1 MIKVL
6 NDEIV
11 SFSRY
16 ENNQIIYI
24 DKEGKDYKVKD
35 EITYG
40 NWIKTYKDI
49 PHIKIE
55 GLEDKTFH
63 LKILKDFNLDHK
75 ANSVHLFYNQY
86 GGFSFPEHADD
97 TNVLLYIVKG
107 SKKVYID
114 KHPVLVKEEQA
125 VFIPKGLKHKVDSSE
140 NTWALSIGF
149 D

>member
-1 MIKVL
+1 MINDL
-6 NDEIV
+6 TDEIL
-11 SFSRY
+11 SFTRY

-35 EITYG
+35 KITYG
-40 NWIKTYKDI
+40 VWTKTYKDI
-49 PHIKIE
+49 PHIKVE
-55 GLEDKTFH
+55 GLEDKSFH
-63 LKILKDFNLDHK
+63 SKILKDFNLVYK
-75 ANSVHLFYNQY
+75 INSVHLFYNQY

-114 KHPVLVKEEQA
+114 KHPILVKEEQA
-125 VFIPKGLKHKVDSSE
+125 IFIPKGVKHRVDSSE

-149 D
+149 N

>member
-1 MIKVL
+1 MIDAL
-6 NDEIV
+6 HDEIL

-24 DKEGKDYKVKD
+24 DKNGKDYKVKD

-40 NWIKTYKDI
+40 SWIKNYKNI
-49 PHIKIE
+49 PHIKVE
-55 GLEDKTFH
+55 GLEDKFFY

-75 ANSVHLFYNQY
+75 VNSVHLFYNQY
-86 GGFSFPEHADD
+86 GGVSFPEHADD

-107 SKKVYID
+107 TKKVYVDNHLI
-114 KHPVLVKEEQA
+114 LVKEEQA
-125 VFIPKGLKHKVDSSE
+125 IFIPKGVKHKVDSSE

-149 D
+149 N

>member
-1 MIKVL
+1 MIDAL
-6 NDEIV
+6 TDEIL
-11 SFSRY
+11 SFPRY

-40 NWIKTYKDI
+40 NWIKTYKDM

-55 GLEDKTFH
+55 GLEDKSFH
-63 LKILKDFNLDHK
+63 SKILKDFKLNHK
-75 ANSVHLFYNQY
+75 VNSVHLFYNQY
-86 GGFSFPEHADD
+86 GGFSFPEHEDD
-97 TNVLLYIVKG
+97 TNVILYIVKG
-107 SKKVYID
+107 SKKIYID

-125 VFIPKGLKHKVDSSE
+125 VFIPKGLKHKVDSLP

-149 D
+149 N

>member
-1 MIKVL
+1 MINVL
-6 NDEIV
+6 TDEIL
-11 SFSRY
+11 SFTRY

-35 EITYG
+35 EITYS

-49 PHIKIE
+49 PHIKVE
-55 GLEDKTFH
+55 GLEDKSFH

-75 ANSVHLFYNQY
+75 VNNVHLFYNQY

-107 SKKVYID
+107 SKKVYSD
-114 KHPVLVKEEQA
+114 NHPILVKQEQA
-125 VFIPKGLKHKVDSSE
+125 ISIPKGVKHRVDSSPD
-140 NTWALSIGF
+140 TWALSIGYE
-149 D
+149 

>member
-1 MIKVL
+1 MINAL
-6 NDEIV
+6 TDEIL
-11 SFSRY
+11 SLSRY
-16 ENNQIIYI
+16 TNNQIIYI
-24 DKEGKDYKVKD
+24 DKEGRDYKVKD

-40 NWIKTYKDI
+40 SWTKTYKDI
-49 PHIKIE
+49 PHIKVE
-55 GLEDKTFH
+55 GLEDKSFH
-63 LKILKDFNLDHK
+63 LKVLKDFQLDNK
-75 ANSVHLFYNQY
+75 VNSVHLFYNQY

-114 KHPVLVKEEQA
+114 KHSVLVKEEQA
-125 VFIPKGLKHKVDSSE
+125 VFIPKGLKHKVDSSP

>member
-1 MIKVL
+1 MINAL
-6 NDEIV
+6 TDEIL

-24 DKEGKDYKVKD
+24 DKNGKDYKVKD

-49 PHIKIE
+49 PNIKVE
-55 GLEDKTFH
+55 GLEDKFFH
-63 LKILKDFNLDHK
+63 TKILKDFNLDYNVK
-75 ANSVHLFYNQY
+75 NVHLFYNQY

-97 TNVLLYIVKG
+97 INVFLYVAKG
-107 SKKVYID
+107 SKKVYTD
-114 KHPVLVKEEQA
+114 NHPVLVNEEQA
-125 VFIPKGLKHKVDSSE
+125 VFIPKGVKHKVDSSA

-149 D
+149 E